1 MDDVTV
7 KILSKPKLREPI
19 FIGGLPGMG
28 YVGKIAAEHLVEE
41 LRAKKF
47 AELYSPHFP
56 HHVAIEPDGTLRLLR
71 NDFYYAS
78 SNGKDLVI
86 VVGDVQAVSPEGHHK
101 VVDKILDVAEQFGVK
116 QIFTLGGFA
125 TGRYSRAKPKVVGV
139 VSQPDLIEKYKEH
152 GFAVEKGGGPIIGAS
167 GLLIGMG
174 KLRGMEGLC
183 LLGETHGMLVDHN
196 SARAVLEVLV
206 GILGIKVDMTNVEK
220 RAKETERI
228 LGRIQKEMILR
239 EHREK
244 KSAEE
249 ETSYI
254 G

>member
-1 MDDVTV
+1 METVTV
-7 KILSKPKLREPI
+7 KILSKPKLREPVL
-19 FIGGLPGMG
+19 IGGLPGMG

-56 HHVAIEPDGTLRLLR
+56 HHVAVEPDGTLRLLR
-71 NDFYYAS
+71 NDFYHAS
-78 SNGKDLVI
+78 SNGKDLII
-86 VVGDVQAVSPEGHHK
+86 VVGDVQAFSPEGHHK

-139 VSQPDLIEKYKEH
+139 VSQLDLIEKYKEQ
-152 GFAVEKGGGPIIGAS
+152 GFTVEKGGGPIIGAS

-196 SARAVLEVLV
+196 SAKVVLEVLV
-206 GILGIKVDMTNVEK
+206 GILGIKVDMTNVEQ
-220 RAKETERI
+220 RAKEAERI
-228 LGRIQKEMILR
+228 LGRIQKEMVLHGRR
-239 EHREK
+239 EQK
-244 KSAEE
+244 PAEE

>member
-1 MDDVTV
+1 METVTV
-7 KILSKPKLREPI
+7 KILSKPKLREPVL
-19 FIGGLPGMG
+19 IGGLPGMG

-56 HHVAIEPDGTLRLLR
+56 HHVAVEPDGTLRLLR
-71 NDFYYAS
+71 NDFYHAS
-78 SNGKDLVI
+78 SNGKDLII

-139 VSQPDLIEKYKEH
+139 LSQLDLIEKYKEQ
-152 GFAVEKGGGPIIGAS
+152 GFTVEKGGGPIIGAS

-196 SARAVLEVLV
+196 SAKVVLEVLV
-206 GILGIKVDMTNVEK
+206 GILGIKVDMTNVEQ

-228 LGRIQKEMILR
+228 LGRIQKEMVLHER
-239 EHREK
+239 REK
-244 KSAEE
+244 KPAEE

>member
-1 MDDVTV
+1 METVTV
-7 KILSKPKLREPI
+7 KILSKPKLREPVL
-19 FIGGLPGMG
+19 IGGLPGMG

-56 HHVAIEPDGTLRLLR
+56 HHVAVEPDGTLRLLR
-71 NDFYYAS
+71 NDFYHAS
-78 SNGKDLVI
+78 SNGKDLII

-139 VSQPDLIEKYKEH
+139 LSQLDLIEKYKEQ
-152 GFAVEKGGGPIIGAS
+152 GFTVEKGGGPIIGAS

-196 SARAVLEVLV
+196 SAKVVLEVLV
-206 GILGIKVDMTNVEK
+206 GILGIKVDMTNVEQ

-228 LGRIQKEMILR
+228 LGRIQKEMVLHGRR
-239 EHREK
+239 EQK
-244 KSAEE
+244 PAEE

>member
-1 MDDVTV
+1 METVTV
-7 KILSKPKLREPI
+7 KILSKPKLREPVL
-19 FIGGLPGMG
+19 IGGLPGMG

-56 HHVAIEPDGTLRLLR
+56 HHVAVEPDGTLRLLR
-71 NDFYYAS
+71 NDFYHAS
-78 SNGKDLVI
+78 SNGKDLII

-125 TGRYSRAKPKVVGV
+125 TGRYSQAKPKVVGV
-139 VSQPDLIEKYKEH
+139 VSQLDLIEKYKEQ
-152 GFAVEKGGGPIIGAS
+152 GFTVEKGGGPIIGAS

-196 SARAVLEVLV
+196 SAKVVLEVLV
-206 GILGIKVDMTNVEK
+206 GILGIKVDMTNVEQ

-228 LGRIQKEMILR
+228 LGRIQKEMVLHER
-239 EHREK
+239 REK
-244 KSAEE
+244 KPAEE

>member
-1 MDDVTV
+1 MEAVTV
-7 KILSKPKLREPI
+7 KILSKPRLSEPVLI
-19 FIGGLPGMG
+19 EGLPGMG

-41 LRAKKF
+41 LHAKKF

-56 HHVAIEPDGTLRLLR
+56 HHVAVEQDGTLRLLK
-71 NDFYYAS
+71 NDFYHAS
-78 SNGKDLVI
+78 SNGKDLII

-125 TGRYSRAKPKVVGV
+125 TGRYSRAKPKIVGV
-139 VSQPDLIEKYKEH
+139 ASQPELIEKYKGH
-152 GFAVEKGGGPIIGAS
+152 GFTVEKGGGPIIGAS

-196 SARAVLEVLV
+196 SAKVVLEVLV
-206 GILGIKVDMTNVEK
+206 GILGIKVDMTNVEQ
-220 RAKETERI
+220 RAKETERV
-228 LGRIQKEMILR
+228 LGRIQKEMVLR
-239 EHREK
+239 ERKEK
-244 KSAEE
+244 KPAEE
-249 ETSYI
+249 EASYI

>member
-1 MDDVTV
+1 
-7 KILSKPKLREPI
+7 
-19 FIGGLPGMG
+19 
-28 YVGKIAAEHLVEE
+28 
-41 LRAKKF
+41 
-47 AELYSPHFP
+47 
-56 HHVAIEPDGTLRLLR
+56 
-71 NDFYYAS
+71 
-78 SNGKDLVI
+78 
-86 VVGDVQAVSPEGHHK
+86 
-101 VVDKILDVAEQFGVK
+101 LDVAEQFGVK

>member
-1 MDDVTV
+1 METVTV
-7 KILSKPKLREPI
+7 KILSKPKLREPVL
-19 FIGGLPGMG
+19 IGGLPGMG

-56 HHVAIEPDGTLRLLR
+56 HHVAVEPDGTLRLLR
-71 NDFYYAS
+71 NDFYHAS
-78 SNGKDLVI
+78 SNGKDLII

-101 VVDKILDVAEQFGVK
+101 VVDNILDVAEQFGVK

-139 VSQPDLIEKYKEH
+139 VSQLDLIEKYKEQ
-152 GFAVEKGGGPIIGAS
+152 GFTVEKGGGPIIGAS

-196 SARAVLEVLV
+196 SAKVVLEVLV
-206 GILGIKVDMTNVEK
+206 GILGIKVDMTNVEQ

-228 LGRIQKEMILR
+228 LGRIQKEMVLHER
-239 EHREK
+239 REK
-244 KSAEE
+244 KPAEE

>member
-1 MDDVTV
+1 
-7 KILSKPKLREPI
+7 
-19 FIGGLPGMG
+19 
-28 YVGKIAAEHLVEE
+28 VEE

-56 HHVAIEPDGTLRLLR
+56 HHVAVEPDGTLRLLR
-71 NDFYYAS
+71 NDFYHAS
-78 SNGKDLVI
+78 SNGKDLII

-139 VSQPDLIEKYKEH
+139 LSQLDLIEKYKEQ
-152 GFAVEKGGGPIIGAS
+152 GFTVEKGGGPIIGAS

-196 SARAVLEVLV
+196 SAKVVLEVLV
-206 GILGIKVDMTNVEK
+206 GILGIKVDMTNVEQ

-228 LGRIQKEMILR
+228 LGRIQKEMVLHER
-239 EHREK
+239 REK
-244 KSAEE
+244 KPAEE
-249 ETSYI
+249 ETPYI

>member
-1 MDDVTV
+1 METVTV
-7 KILSKPKLREPI
+7 KILSKPKLREPVL
-19 FIGGLPGMG
+19 IGGLPGMG

-41 LRAKKF
+41 LHAKKF

-56 HHVAIEPDGTLRLLR
+56 HHVAVEPDGTLRLLK
-71 NDFYYAS
+71 NDFYHAS
-78 SNGKDLVI
+78 SNGKDLII

-125 TGRYSRAKPKVVGV
+125 TGRYSRAKPKIVGV
-139 VSQPDLIEKYKEH
+139 ASQPELIEKYKGH
-152 GFAVEKGGGPIIGAS
+152 GFTVEKGGGPIIGAS

-196 SARAVLEVLV
+196 SAKVVLEVLA
-206 GILGIKVDMTNVEK
+206 GILGIKVDMTNVEQ
-220 RAKETERI
+220 RAKETERV
-228 LGRIQKEMILR
+228 LGRIQKEMVLR
-239 EHREK
+239 ERKEK
-244 KSAEE
+244 KPAEE
-249 ETSYI
+249 EASYI

>member
-1 MDDVTV
+1 METVTV
-7 KILSKPKLREPI
+7 KILSKPKLREPVL
-19 FIGGLPGMG
+19 IGGLPGMG

-56 HHVAIEPDGTLRLLR
+56 HHVAVEPDGTLRLLR
-71 NDFYYAS
+71 NDFYHAS
-78 SNGKDLVI
+78 SNGKDLII
-86 VVGDVQAVSPEGHHK
+86 VVGDVQAVSSEGHHK

-139 VSQPDLIEKYKEH
+139 VSQLDLIEKYKEH
-152 GFAVEKGGGPIIGAS
+152 GFTVEKGGGPIIGAS

-196 SARAVLEVLV
+196 SAKVVLEVLV
-206 GILGIKVDMTNVEK
+206 GILGIKVDMTNVEQ

-228 LGRIQKEMILR
+228 LGRIQKEMVLR
-239 EHREK
+239 ERREK
-244 KSAEE
+244 KPAEE